1 MRMPYVDIAPADLQ
15 ACKRLLREGSKSFAL
30 ASLIL
35 PRRVRDPAA
44 AIYAFCRV
52 ADDLVDEGN
61 GGDDVLGRL
70 KDRIDRAYE
79 GVAEDDP
86 VDRAFSAVVSGYEIP
101 KEIPLAL
108 LEGFAWDAKDR
119 RYDTI
124 EDVIAYSARV
134 AGTVGVMMTLLMGP
148 RDSQTLERACDL
160 GVAMQLTNIARDV
173 GQDARLGRVYLP
185 SDWLR
190 EEGVDRDAFLRDPAF
205 RPEIATVVGR
215 MLELADQLY
224 ARSEVG
230 IDMLPPDC
238 RPAIR
243 AARLIYAEIGRKLE
257 CSGLDSVSRRT
268 VVSKGRKLWLVIR
281 ALIGAGSPRLI
292 TDGSYVPL
300 EETRFLVEASA
311 QTTTAR
317 LEPSCQEV
325 GA

>member
-1 MRMPYVDIAPADLQ
+1 MRMHYADIDPADLQ
-15 ACKRLLREGSKSFAL
+15 ACKRLLSEGSKSFAL
-30 ASLIL
+30 ASLLL

-70 KDRIDRAYE
+70 RDRVDRAYE
-79 GVAEDDP
+79 GVPVDDP
-86 VDRAFSAVVSGYEIP
+86 VDRAFSAVVRGYEIP
-101 KEIPLAL
+101 REIPLAL

-173 GQDARLGRVYLP
+173 GQDARMGRVYLP

-190 EEGVDRDAFLRDPAF
+190 EEGVNRDAFLRDPAF
-205 RPEIATVVGR
+205 RPEIATVVRR

-230 IDMLPPDC
+230 IDMLPSDC

-243 AARLIYAEIGRKLE
+243 AAHLIYAEIGRKLE
-257 CSGLDSVSRRT
+257 RSGLDSVSRRT

-281 ALIGAGSPRLI
+281 ALFGRQSSTLIAG
-292 TDGSYVPL
+292 GSYVPL
-300 EETRFLVEASA
+300 EETRFLVEVSA
-311 QTTTAR
+311 RPATAM
-317 LEPSCQEV
+317 LGQSCQEV

>member
-1 MRMPYVDIAPADLQ
+1 MRMLYVDVDPLDLQ

-30 ASLIL
+30 ASLLL

-52 ADDLVDEGN
+52 ADDLVDEGD
-61 GGDDVLGRL
+61 GGDDVLDRL
-70 KDRIDRAYE
+70 KERIDRAYD
-79 GVAEDDP
+79 GVASDDP
-86 VDRAFSAVVSGYEIP
+86 VDRAFSAVVRGYEIP
-101 KEIPLAL
+101 REIPLAL
-108 LEGFAWDAKDR
+108 LEGFAWDAKGR

-124 EDVIAYSARV
+124 EDVLAYSARV

-190 EEGVDRDAFLRDPAF
+190 QEGVDRDAFLRDPAF
-205 RPEIATVVGR
+205 RPEMAVVLR
-215 MLELADQLY
+215 RLLALAEQLY
-224 ARSEVG
+224 ARSEAG

-257 CSGLDSVSRRT
+257 RSGLDSVSRRT
-268 VVSKGRKLWLVIR
+268 VVSKGRKLWLVFR
-281 ALIGAGSPRLI
+281 ALVGGSSRKLLAS
-292 TDGSYVPL
+292 GSYVSL

-311 QTTTAR
+311 RPRRAMVG
-317 LEPSCQEV
+317 ESWQE
-325 GA
+325 ADA

>member
-1 MRMPYVDIAPADLQ
+1 MRMPYVEVDPSDLQ

-52 ADDLVDEGN
+52 ADDLVDEGD
-61 GGDDVLGRL
+61 GGEDVLDRL
-70 KDRIDRAYE
+70 RERIDRAYE
-79 GVAEDDP
+79 GVVGDDP
-86 VDRAFSAVVSGYEIP
+86 VDRAFSAVVRGYDIP
-101 KEIPLAL
+101 REIPLAL
-108 LEGFAWDAKDR
+108 LEGFAWDAKGR
-119 RYDTI
+119 RYDRI
-124 EDVIAYSARV
+124 EDVLAYSARV

-173 GQDARLGRVYLP
+173 GQDARLGRIYLP
-185 SDWLR
+185 TEWLR

-205 RPEIATVVGR
+205 RPEIAAVVR
-215 MLELADQLY
+215 RLLELADRLY
-224 ARSEVG
+224 VRSEAG
-230 IDMLPPDC
+230 IGMLPSDC

-257 CSGLDSVSRRT
+257 QGGLDSVSRRT
-268 VVSKGRKLWLVIR
+268 VVSKGRKMWLVIR
-281 ALIGAGSPRLI
+281 ALVGRQSSRLI
-292 TDGSYVPL
+292 AGGSYVPL
-300 EETRFLVEASA
+300 EETRFLVEVSA
-311 QTTTAR
+311 RPATAM
-317 LEPSCQEV
+317 LGQSCQEV